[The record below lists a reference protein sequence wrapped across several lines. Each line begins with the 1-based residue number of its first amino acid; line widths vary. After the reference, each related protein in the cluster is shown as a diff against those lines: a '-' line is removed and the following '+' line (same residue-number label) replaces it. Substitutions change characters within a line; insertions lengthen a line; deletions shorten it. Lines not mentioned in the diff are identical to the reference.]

1 VSAVPV
7 LLILILI
14 LMPMAVIAF
23 LPGSGGRFWFARL
36 INHFKFSRSSGRFKR
51 SVSHK
56 AKPCQSTGSS
66 EQPDLSALNCR
77 ARPTKQGTEACLFD
91 TIVVEIC
98 GSIYTPGDSYY
109 GVVEISLADV
119 TDQTSEAM
127 PVHSS
132 TKQWQGRGSEVFCYN
147 GDIGRLPKGVARL
160 PDWTAVAQLSID
172 WLEFPRKGKRQ
183 LQLSASILSRDG
195 GEELACA
202 QSDFIYENPKF
213 GYLDMQENIQQ
224 TKSLA
229 VALAFAMGVANG
241 KLLDCEI
248 ELIKNW
254 ARGNIDDSQ
263 ISKRTRRKFE
273 KALDKTVAFFRGG
286 NQVDVNEICR
296 EIAEIAPL
304 AERYDILEVC
314 LHVAGANGSVGAEE
328 MTVLK
333 KLASQLEIDT
343 DRFRDMMGKILP
355 ADMHSVEDAEVLVG
369 VTSDM
374 DKEQARHC
382 LNKEYRK
389 WNARATNSDPQV
401 QNQADYMLKFIA
413 QARSQYIE

>member
-1 VSAVPV
+1 MPL

-14 LMPMAVIAF
+14 LLPMAAIAF
-23 LPGSGGRFWFARL
+23 LPGSGGRFWVARL

-56 AKPCQSTGSS
+56 ANSCQSTGFS

-77 ARPTKQGTEACLFD
+77 ARLTKQGTEDFD

-98 GSIYTPGDSYY
+98 GTIYTPGDGYY
-109 GVVEISLADV
+109 GVVEVSLADV

-132 TKQWQGRGSEVFCYN
+132 TKQWQGMGSEVFCYN
-147 GDIGRLPKGVARL
+147 GDIGRLPEGAARL
-160 PDWTAVAQLSID
+160 LDWTAVAQLSID
-172 WLEFPRKGKRQ
+172 WLVFPRKGKRR
-183 LQLSASILSRDG
+183 LQLSASILSRKS
-195 GEELACA
+195 GEGLACA

-229 VALAFAMGVANG
+229 VALAFAMGVADG

-273 KALDKTVAFFRGG
+273 KALNKTVVFFRSG

-296 EIAEIAPL
+296 EIAEITPL
-304 AERYDILEVC
+304 AERYDILEFC
-314 LHVAGANGSVGAEE
+314 LHVAGANGSVGVEE

-333 KLASQLEIDT
+333 KLASQLEIDA

-355 ADMHSVEDAEVLVG
+355 ADMHSVEDAEVLIG

-389 WNARATNSDPQV
+389 WNDRATNSDPQV

-413 QARSQYIE
+413 QARSQYIG